1 MIKEFLAEPAIIL
14 NKGAFLMKL
23 FITAVIMVLII
34 IASYLADRRYPQKRM
49 YIIPC
54 GIILLCSAAVFTS
67 WTTPSYTSPISKEQR
82 IAILNEQPY
91 FITWYN
97 QHKETINKL
106 DRFCINYHKIIDDY
120 QNDIISTD
128 EALERLQRLY
138 AESDK
143 FNQSL
148 TELLPPT
155 ELSQNNYTLVYQILE
170 KTRIYSYKI
179 NETTR
184 QSIDILTQSRDEQ
197 LDKEVTL
204 NNLTRIYAIE
214 GPIMLDI
221 NNEVAQVKDNLTLP
235 E

>member
-1 MIKEFLAEPAIIL
+1 
-14 NKGAFLMKL
+14 MKL
-23 FITAVIMVLII
+23 FISSIIMVLII
-34 IASYLADRRYPQKRM
+34 VLSYLADRKYPQKRI

-54 GIILLCSAAVFTS
+54 GIILLCSVVAYTS
-67 WTTPSYTSPISKEQR
+67 WTTPSYTSPISEEQR
-82 IAILNEQPY
+82 ISILNEQPY

-128 EALERLQRLY
+128 ETIERLQRLY
-138 AESDK
+138 TESNK
-143 FNQSL
+143 FDQSL
-148 TELLPPT
+148 SDLLPPSD
-155 ELSQNNYTLVYQILE
+155 LSQNNYTLVYQILE

-184 QSIDILTQSRDEQ
+184 QSIDVLTQSRDEQ

-221 NNEVAQVKDNLTLP
+221 NSEVAQIRDNLTLP

>member
-1 MIKEFLAEPAIIL
+1 
-14 NKGAFLMKL
+14 MKL
-23 FITAVIMVLII
+23 FISSIIMVLII
-34 IASYLADRRYPQKRM
+34 VLSYLADRKYPQKRI

-54 GIILLCSAAVFTS
+54 GIILLCSVVAYTS
-67 WTTPSYTSPISKEQR
+67 WTTPSYTSPISEEQR
-82 IAILNEQPY
+82 ISILNEQPY

-128 EALERLQRLY
+128 ETIERLQRLY
-138 AESDK
+138 TESNK
-143 FNQSL
+143 FDQSL
-148 TELLPPT
+148 SDLLPPSD
-155 ELSQNNYTLVYQILE
+155 LSQNNYTLVYQILE

-184 QSIDILTQSRDEQ
+184 QSIDVLTQSRDEQ

-221 NNEVAQVKDNLTLP
+221 NSEAAQVRDNLTLP

>member
-1 MIKEFLAEPAIIL
+1 
-14 NKGAFLMKL
+14 MKL
-23 FITAVIMVLII
+23 FISSIIMVLII
-34 IASYLADRRYPQKRM
+34 VLSYLADRKYPQKRI

-54 GIILLCSAAVFTS
+54 GIILLCSVVAYTS
-67 WTTPSYTSPISKEQR
+67 WTTPSYTSPISEEQR
-82 IAILNEQPY
+82 ISILNEQPY

-97 QHKETINKL
+97 QHKEIINKL

-128 EALERLQRLY
+128 ETIERLQRLY
-138 AESDK
+138 TESNK
-143 FNQSL
+143 FDQSL
-148 TELLPPT
+148 SDLLPPSD
-155 ELSQNNYTLVYQILE
+155 LSQNNYTLVYQILE

-184 QSIDILTQSRDEQ
+184 QSIDVLTQSRDEQ

-221 NNEVAQVKDNLTLP
+221 NSEVTQVRDNLTLP

>member
-1 MIKEFLAEPAIIL
+1 
-14 NKGAFLMKL
+14 MKL
-23 FITAVIMVLII
+23 FISSIIMVLII
-34 IASYLADRRYPQKRM
+34 VLSYLADRKYPQKRI

-54 GIILLCSAAVFTS
+54 GIILLCSVVAYTS
-67 WTTPSYTSPISKEQR
+67 WTTPSYTSPISEEQR
-82 IAILNEQPY
+82 ISILNEQPY

-128 EALERLQRLY
+128 ETIERLQRLY
-138 AESDK
+138 TESNK
-143 FNQSL
+143 FDQSL
-148 TELLPPT
+148 SDLLPPSD
-155 ELSQNNYTLVYQILE
+155 LSQNNYTLVYQILE

-184 QSIDILTQSRDEQ
+184 QSIDVLTQSRDEQ

-221 NNEVAQVKDNLTLP
+221 NSEVAHVRDKLTLP

>member
-1 MIKEFLAEPAIIL
+1 
-14 NKGAFLMKL
+14 MKL
-23 FITAVIMVLII
+23 FISSIIMVLII
-34 IASYLADRRYPQKRM
+34 VLSYLADRKYPQKRI

-54 GIILLCSAAVFTS
+54 GIILLCSVVAYTS
-67 WTTPSYTSPISKEQR
+67 WTTPSYTSPISEEQR
-82 IAILNEQPY
+82 ISILNEQPY

-97 QHKETINKL
+97 QHKEIINKL

-128 EALERLQRLY
+128 ETIERLQRLY
-138 AESDK
+138 TESNK
-143 FNQSL
+143 FDQSL
-148 TELLPPT
+148 SDLLPPSD
-155 ELSQNNYTLVYQILE
+155 LSQNNYTLVYQILE

-184 QSIDILTQSRDEQ
+184 QSIDVLTQSRNEQ

-221 NNEVAQVKDNLTLP
+221 NTEVAQVRDNLTLP

>member
-1 MIKEFLAEPAIIL
+1 
-14 NKGAFLMKL
+14 MKL
-23 FITAVIMVLII
+23 FISSIIMVLII
-34 IASYLADRRYPQKRM
+34 VLSYLADRKYPQKRI

-54 GIILLCSAAVFTS
+54 GIILLCSVVAYTS
-67 WTTPSYTSPISKEQR
+67 WTTPSYTSPISEEQR
-82 IAILNEQPY
+82 ISILNEQPY

-97 QHKETINKL
+97 QHKEIINKL

-128 EALERLQRLY
+128 ETIERLQRLY
-138 AESDK
+138 TESNK
-143 FNQSL
+143 FDQSL
-148 TELLPPT
+148 SDLLPPSD
-155 ELSQNNYTLVYQILE
+155 LSQNNYTLVYQILE

-184 QSIDILTQSRDEQ
+184 QSIDVLTQSRDEQ

-221 NNEVAQVKDNLTLP
+221 NSEVAQVRDNLTLP

>member
-1 MIKEFLAEPAIIL
+1 
-14 NKGAFLMKL
+14 MKL
-23 FITAVIMVLII
+23 FISSIIMVLII
-34 IASYLADRRYPQKRM
+34 VLSYLADRKYPQKRI

-54 GIILLCSAAVFTS
+54 GIILLCSVVAYTS
-67 WTTPSYTSPISKEQR
+67 WTTPSYTSPISEEQR
-82 IAILNEQPY
+82 ICILNEQPY

-128 EALERLQRLY
+128 ETIERLQRLY
-138 AESDK
+138 TESNK
-143 FNQSL
+143 FDQSL
-148 TELLPPT
+148 SDLLPPSD
-155 ELSQNNYTLVYQILE
+155 LSQNNYTLVYQILE

-184 QSIDILTQSRDEQ
+184 QSIDVLTQSRDEQ

-221 NNEVAQVKDNLTLP
+221 NSEVAQVRDNLTLP

>member
-1 MIKEFLAEPAIIL
+1 M
-14 NKGAFLMKL
+14 
-23 FITAVIMVLII
+23 
-34 IASYLADRRYPQKRM
+34 
-49 YIIPC
+49 
-54 GIILLCSAAVFTS
+54 
-67 WTTPSYTSPISKEQR
+67 
-82 IAILNEQPY
+82 
-91 FITWYN
+91 
-97 QHKETINKL
+97 
-106 DRFCINYHKIIDDY
+106 NYHKIIDDY
-120 QNDIISTD
+120 QNDTISTD

-138 AESDK
+138 TESDK

>member
-1 MIKEFLAEPAIIL
+1 
-14 NKGAFLMKL
+14 MKL
-23 FITAVIMVLII
+23 FISSIIMVLII
-34 IASYLADRRYPQKRM
+34 VLSYLADRKYPQKRI

-54 GIILLCSAAVFTS
+54 GIILLCSVVAYTS
-67 WTTPSYTSPISKEQR
+67 WTTPSYTSPISEEQR
-82 IAILNEQPY
+82 ISILNEQPY

-128 EALERLQRLY
+128 ETIERLQRLY
-138 AESDK
+138 TESNK
-143 FNQSL
+143 FDQSL
-148 TELLPPT
+148 SDLLPPSD
-155 ELSQNNYTLVYQILE
+155 LSQNNYTLVYQILE

-184 QSIDILTQSRDEQ
+184 QSIDVLTQSRDEQ
-197 LDKEVTL
+197 LDKEVIL

-221 NNEVAQVKDNLTLP
+221 NSEVAQVRDNLTLP